1 MNKAVMVR
9 VLEKPQLPHNRRSVT
24 MWFYKENNEV
34 DSVELYSD
42 IPEGRAWVSAHA
54 IKTALEAMGY
64 TVQIG
69 EKP

>member
-1 MNKAVMVR
+1 MNKAVMIR
-9 VLEKPQLPHNRRSVT
+9 VLEKPQLPDHRRSVT
-24 MWFYKENNEV
+24 MLYYKENNEV
-34 DSVELYSD
+34 DGVELYGD
-42 IPEGRAWVSAHA
+42 VPTGRAWVAAYA